1 MRLNSYLPNYFLR
14 EVHYMAVQ
22 SSPSETFKIFTQFNM
37 SGIPWIKNLFR
48 LRTVLDGKNKGPVHL
63 TLRDAY
69 ENGDFILLEEAP
81 DEELVVGAVGK
92 FWRPSIAF
100 KKLDR
105 SQYALFQ
112 DAGFAKVAWSFRCEP
127 RIGGG
132 TLATFE
138 LRVGANDTV
147 SAGKMKA
154 YYSLIGPFSRMIRKT
169 VTKRVEKQLNSFFAD
184 EKSRALPGDGL
195 IAEPSASI
203 THGITIEAP
212 PEAIW
217 PWLMQMGCLRGGWY
231 SYDWLDN
238 AGVRSS
244 TQIVAEWQNLKE
256 GDSLNWTPQ
265 ADAGCFVMRVEPK
278 RTLVLGSCYDFNK
291 HISLMPNVDPLPSK
305 YFRMTWTFHLE
316 PQTVNITRL
325 IVRVRGDY
333 VLPNALVPHL
343 RNLFI
348 RPVHQYM
355 EKKQL
360 QNLKI
365 RAENSSTTSLGK
377 IGFQQGTGNEACASL
392 AFIDLFG
399 GSK

>member
-1 MRLNSYLPNYFLR
+1 MRLDSYLPDYFLR
-14 EVHYMAVQ
+14 EVHHLAVRT
-22 SSPSETFKIFTQFNM
+22 SPSETFNKFCDFDM
-37 SGIPWIKNLFR
+37 SRIPWIRNLFR
-48 LRTVLDGKNKGPVHL
+48 MRTLFDRKKESFVRL

-69 ENGDFILLEEAP
+69 KEGGFILLEESQN
-81 DEELVVGAVGK
+81 EIVVGAIGK

-100 KKLDR
+100 KKIEP
-105 SQYALFQ
+105 SEYANFHNP
-112 DAGFAKVAWSFRCEP
+112 GYAKVAWSFRCEP
-127 RIGGG
+127 RFGGG

-138 LRVGANDTV
+138 LRVGANDSL

-154 YYSLIGPFSRMIRKT
+154 YYSFIGPFSRKIRKT
-169 VTKRVEKQLNSFFAD
+169 VTRTIGKQLDSFFSD
-184 EKSRALPGDGL
+184 EKSRNLPGDSF
-195 IAEPSASI
+195 IAEPSATI
-203 THGITIEAP
+203 THGVTIEAP

-238 AGVRSS
+238 AGVPSL
-244 TQIVAEWQNLKE
+244 TEIVENWQNLKV
-256 GDSLNWTPQ
+256 GDALNWTPQ

-278 RTLVLGSCYDFNK
+278 TTLVLGSCYDFDK

-316 PQTVNITRL
+316 QQTATITRL

-333 VLPNALVPHL
+333 VLPKALVPHL
-343 RNLFI
+343 RMMFI
-348 RPVHQYM
+348 RPVHEFM

-360 QNLKI
+360 QNLKM
-365 RAENSSTTSLGK
+365 RAESFSMTMLEKLGCK
-377 IGFQQGTGNEACASL
+377 QGITPETCGSL

-399 GSK
+399 DSQ